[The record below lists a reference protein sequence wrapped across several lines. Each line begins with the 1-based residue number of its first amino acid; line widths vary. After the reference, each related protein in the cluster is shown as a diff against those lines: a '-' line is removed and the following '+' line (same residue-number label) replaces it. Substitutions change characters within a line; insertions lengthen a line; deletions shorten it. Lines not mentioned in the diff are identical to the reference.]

1 MHVCVGQRVTCRGRD
16 RPRRAAHVTC
26 QGQSTG
32 HRGWELGQ
40 DPARSAVVVG
50 KWGVVRK
57 LGQLKQ
63 KLKYELKVDEMDEI
77 NDTGEL
83 ESVRQDILLWH
94 H

>member
-1 MHVCVGQRVTCRGRD
+1 M
-16 RPRRAAHVTC
+16 
-26 QGQSTG
+26 
-32 HRGWELGQ
+32 
-40 DPARSAVVVG
+40 VG